1 MMLSM
6 SEQTSDYKSLGH
18 FANKSSNVVQGASF
32 CYNLCFLRLL
42 VNFKNPRIDM
52 EICVVI
58 FKIAFL
64 QEGHVTAAPIDELSR
79 YQS

>member
-18 FANKSSNVVQGASF
+18 FANKSSNVVKGASF

-42 VNFKNPRIDM
+42 VNFKNPRIDL
-52 EICVVI
+52 VI
-58 FKIAFL
+58 SL
-64 QEGHVTAAPIDELSR
+64 LLSVR
-79 YQS
+79 TLNCTNR